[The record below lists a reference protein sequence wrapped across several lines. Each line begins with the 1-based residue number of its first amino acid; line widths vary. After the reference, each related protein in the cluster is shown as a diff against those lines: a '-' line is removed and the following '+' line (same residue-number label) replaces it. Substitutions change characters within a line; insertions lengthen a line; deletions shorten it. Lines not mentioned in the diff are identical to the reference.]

1 MIQRT
6 IPTWQSISWQEELSS
21 LITDPAELLDRL
33 ELPKSLLESAQKA
46 NKLFPLRVT
55 QSYASRIK
63 PGDIDDPL
71 LKQVLPLGAELTS
84 PASYTADPL
93 AEQSFNPAPG
103 VIHKYH
109 GRVLLISAS
118 QCAINCRYCFRRH
131 FDYQANTPS
140 RAEWQEALRYIADNE
155 SIDEVILSGGDPLA
169 VSDKQMQ
176 WLVDQIAAIPHVTR
190 LRIHT
195 RLPVVLPNRI
205 TSELVDTLVKT
216 RLQCVIVVHVNH
228 AAEIDE
234 HVHNRLKILKKANI
248 TLLNQ
253 SVLLKGVNDSASCLV
268 SLSKRLFSCGILPYY
283 LHLLDKVTGAAHFDV
298 DEASAIALHNHLL
311 AALPGYLVPKLVREV
326 PNAASK
332 TAVYG
337 AEHNLGYTNN

>member
-6 IPTWQSISWQEELSS
+6 IPTWQSVSWQEELSS
-21 LITDPAELLDRL
+21 LITDPAELLKQL
-33 ELPKSLLESAQKA
+33 ELPESLLEDAIKA

-55 QSYASRIK
+55 QSYLSRIK
-63 PGDIDDPL
+63 RGDINDPL
-71 LKQVLPLGAELTS
+71 LKQIMPLGEELSS
-84 PASYTADPL
+84 PSNYITDPL

-140 RAEWQEALRYIADNE
+140 RAEWQEALDYIASNE
-155 SIDEVILSGGDPLA
+155 TIDEVILSGGDPLA
-169 VSDKQMQ
+169 VSDKQLS
-176 WLVDQIAAIPHVTR
+176 WLITQIEAIKHVSR

-205 TSELVDTLVKT
+205 TSELVASLASS

-234 HVHNRLKILKKANI
+234 HVEKKLILLKNANI

-268 SLSKRLFSCGILPYY
+268 SLSKQLFRCGILPYY

-298 DEASAIALHNHLL
+298 DESSAIALQADLL

-332 TAVYG
+332 TAVCVT
-337 AEHNLGYTNN
+337 ARDVGYTNS